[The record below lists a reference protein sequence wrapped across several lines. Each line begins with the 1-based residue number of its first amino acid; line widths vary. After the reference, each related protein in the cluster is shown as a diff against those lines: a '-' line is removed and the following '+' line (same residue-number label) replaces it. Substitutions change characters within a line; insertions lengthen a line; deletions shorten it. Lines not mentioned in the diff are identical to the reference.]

1 MRGWFAGQ
9 GFTEIEPGHMQL
21 SPGNEAH
28 LSAFASDFIALSGER
43 HRLYLHTSP
52 EFAAKKLMAAGEERI
67 VAFAR
72 CFRNREAS
80 ALHAPEFTMLEWY
93 RAEAPL
99 AALIEDCAALMRLA
113 AETAGVD
120 VFQFRGMACN
130 PFAPVDTLSVTEALA
145 RHAGVDLL
153 ATISPDGNITDRDAL
168 AAQAVRAGIRLTKD
182 DTWSDIFSKLLTE
195 KVEPHLGQGG
205 ATALVDYPAPEAAL
219 ARRKP
224 DDPRLSE
231 RFELYACG
239 VELANAFG
247 ELTDAHEQRRRFLA
261 EMDEK
266 ERIYGERYP
275 LDEELLAALPLMPP
289 TSGIALG
296 LDRLIMLATGA
307 AHIDDVLWTPFPI
320 RG

>member
-1 MRGWFAGQ
+1 
-9 GFTEIEPGHMQL
+9 
-21 SPGNEAH
+21 
-28 LSAFASDFIALSGER
+28 
-43 HRLYLHTSP
+43 
-52 EFAAKKLMAAGEERI
+52 
-67 VAFAR
+67 
-72 CFRNREAS
+72 
-80 ALHAPEFTMLEWY
+80 
-93 RAEAPL
+93 
-99 AALIEDCAALMRLA
+99 
-113 AETAGVD
+113 
-120 VFQFRGMACN
+120 MACN